1 MNYLKNQKKNY
12 KKLNER
18 LTAYIAQLHKIY
30 EIYNKE
36 ASSIALRTNYTADD
50 DFEFKFSDFPETK
63 YAVERLQRNFS
74 NSLSALVYSGISK
87 EWKNSNEAQ
96 DLMANEIL
104 KKYNARVNGEKYKI
118 IYQTNS
124 DALKAFLERKDKGF
138 GISDKIW
145 NQSGNY
151 IKSLEAAISTAIS
164 KGTSA
169 VTLSKQISKYLIDF
183 KKLQKDYKSKFGQA
197 TDIHDCEYRSARL
210 ARSEINMA
218 YRTAEQTR
226 WNQMDFVLGYEIELS
241 NSHPKHDICDTL
253 SGSYP
258 KDFKWTGWH
267 PNDLCHCVPI
277 LMSESDFIKWNNGE
291 PVEIKEI
298 KDVPE
303 AFKQWVFDNQN
314 KIGQTDNNKLPYWVR
329 DNRDRIDT
337 LNATRNKEVER
348 YNSKIFSEE
357 QMENNRQISKILN
370 IPQGKAMSFT
380 DANGGK
386 VNPEFNSPDAE
397 LNGYY
402 NNCQTC
408 TLAYEL
414 RRRGFNVEALPNKD
428 DEFYKKWCK
437 ENQTNIFE
445 RFKFKD
451 RNVGVSSYDWKYNF
465 KDTDQR
471 INFIYNRTTAVGR
484 YEVLCSWEG
493 GGGHVF
499 IVERQKRGNL
509 LWYDPQTGR
518 KGDFNIEDIQKMKS
532 IGILKIDNLLINTL
546 FLQRIKPI

>member
-1 MNYLKNQKKNY
+1 
-12 KKLNER
+12 
-18 LTAYIAQLHKIY
+18 
-30 EIYNKE
+30 
-36 ASSIALRTNYTADD
+36 
-50 DFEFKFSDFPETK
+50 
-63 YAVERLQRNFS
+63 
-74 NSLSALVYSGISK
+74 
-87 EWKNSNEAQ
+87 
-96 DLMANEIL
+96 
-104 KKYNARVNGEKYKI
+104 
-118 IYQTNS
+118 
-124 DALKAFLERKDKGF
+124 
-138 GISDKIW
+138 
-145 NQSGNY
+145 
-151 IKSLEAAISTAIS
+151 
-164 KGTSA
+164 
-169 VTLSKQISKYLIDF
+169 
-183 KKLQKDYKSKFGQA
+183 
-197 TDIHDCEYRSARL
+197 
-210 ARSEINMA
+210 
-218 YRTAEQTR
+218 
-226 WNQMDFVLGYEIELS
+226 MDFVLGYEIELS

-402 NNCQTC
+402 DNCQTC

-428 DEFYKKWCK
+428 NEFYEWCTK
-437 ENQTNIFE
+437 NKTSLYK
-445 RFKFKD
+445 RYTFKD
-451 RNVGVSSYDWKYNF
+451 RDVSAFSYDWKHDF
-465 KDTDQR
+465 KGIDQR
-471 INFIYNRTTAVGR
+471 INFIENKTSAIGR
-484 YEVLCSWEG
+484 YEILCVWKNSNS
-493 GGGHVF
+493 GHVF
-499 IVERQKRGNL
+499 VVERQKNGNL

-518 KGDFNIEDIQKMKS
+518 KGDFNIEDVQKMKS